1 MRLQVVSIHLTLILL
16 YSPVSAQEASRTG
29 FFERPDTT
37 VPARMVA
44 LSAGTVAVSAGSML
58 VLNEYWYKGF
68 PRRRFHFYNDG
79 GEWLQMDKAGH
90 VFTTY
95 FLSKYSRELWR
106 WTGLPRKKQIWYGGL
121 NGLAYQ
127 SVIEVLDGGSAN
139 WGFSWSDMAANTI
152 GAAAMVAQ
160 ELLWDEQRVQL
171 KFSWSPVRYPDPVL
185 RKRMD
190 EIYGVNALERVLKD
204 YNGQTYW
211 ASINLSSFFPHKNL
225 PKWLNISFGYGVDGV
240 YDAYENV
247 WDTREGLHTD
257 YRHIRRVRQFYLS
270 PDIDLT
276 RIPTRRKG
284 IKVLLQALN
293 MIKIPAPALEINSA
307 GRLRAHAFHF

>member
-1 MRLQVVSIHLTLILL
+1 MRLQVVSIHLTLTLL
-16 YSPVSAQEASRTG
+16 YSSVSAQEASRLG

-37 VPARMVA
+37 VPARMLA

-68 PRRRFHFYNDG
+68 PRRQFHFYNDA

-95 FLSKYSRELWR
+95 FFAKYSRELWR

-121 NGLAYQ
+121 SGLAYQ
-127 SVIEVLDGGSAN
+127 SVIEVLDGGSTK
-139 WGFSWSDMAANTI
+139 WGFSWSDMAANTL
-152 GAAAMVAQ
+152 GAAAMVSQ
-160 ELLWDEQRVQL
+160 ELLWNEQRVQL
-171 KFSWSPVRYPDPVL
+171 KFSWSPNRYPDPVL
-185 RKRMD
+185 QRRAND
-190 EIYGVNALERVLKD
+190 IYGVNLLERMLKD

-211 ASINLSSFFPHKNL
+211 ASVNLSRFFPGSRL
-225 PKWLNISFGYGVDGV
+225 PEWLNISFGYGADGL

-247 WDTREGLHTD
+247 WDVAEGHPAD
-257 YRHIRRVRQFYLS
+257 YSHIRRVRQFYLS
-270 PDIDLT
+270 ADIDLT

-293 MIKIPAPALEINSA
+293 MIKIPAPALELTSA
-307 GRLRAHAFHF
+307 GRFRAHAIQF